1 MNRSAQIPA
10 LLASSFLAISAVA
23 CHSYHIDATIENHT
37 GGPISLVEVD
47 YPTASFGMDSL
58 AADGTF
64 HYRLQTRNS
73 GPLKVQYTATNG
85 HSVQI
90 TGPTLYE
97 KQEGTIQIDLLPNG
111 KAEFHP
117 SLRPRH

>member
-1 MNRSAQIPA
+1 M
-10 LLASSFLAISAVA
+10 A

-47 YPTASFGMDSL
+47 YPTASFGIDSL
-58 AADGTF
+58 AAARTF
-64 HYRLQTRNS
+64 HYRIQTRNS
-73 GPLKVQYTATNG
+73 GPLKVQYTAANG
-85 HSVQI
+85 HQVQI

-97 KQEGTIQIDLLPNG
+97 KQEGAIEIILLPSG

-117 SLRPRH
+117 SLNPQH